1 MEFTKLIEERY
12 SVRSFKPEHLP
23 GEVLEKILRAG
34 HLAPTGCNYQP
45 QRILVVRGEGLEQM
59 SACTPMRF
67 GQQAVAV
74 VCWDSRESWKS
85 RTGRDIGEMDGT
97 IVLTQMLYR
106 AWELGV
112 GSLIVGMYK
121 EDLLRERFRI
131 PEHYGIVGLLLLGYP
146 AEDCQPHP
154 QLHFQRKKL
163 EETVFYGTF

>member
-1 MEFTKLIEERY
+1 MLYLNPNTELY
-12 SVRSFKPEHLP
+12 NVPA
-23 GEVLEKILRAG
+23 KISDFHGMPYKQLGKTGLRASAVG
-34 HLAPTGCNYQP
+34 LGTWKYGYPETGDGARVDGSLAHQ
-45 QRILVVRGEGLEQM
+45 I
-59 SACTPMRF
+59 F
-67 GQQAVAV
+67 
-74 VCWDSRESWKS
+74 D
-85 RTGRDIGEMDGT
+85 
-97 IVLTQMLYR
+97 R

-146 AEDCQPHP
+146 KEDCQPHP